1 MADPVATLRAVVARR
16 LAAHGV
22 RRALIAYSGGP
33 DSTVLAD
40 AAAAAL
46 GDRAVVLLHVDHG
59 APASASAR
67 THVETWAKAR
77 DIELRVARIDVP
89 AGASWEAQARSA
101 RYRAL
106 ADLAGT
112 GELVA
117 TGHTASDQAETVLLQ
132 MIRGTGPTG
141 LAGIAR
147 RRGAIWRPLLDTSRA
162 EVAAYVDAAGL
173 SIWRDPMNADARFDR
188 VRVRAEVLP
197 LLRTLNPEAEAAL
210 CRLADAAAE
219 QRAVL
224 DSAAAQLL
232 RAARATTA
240 PVAGAHVTIGSPAA
254 ASAASA
260 QAPTAALLAAP
271 VAAAP
276 AAVAKHA
283 LAGWWRSRGRP
294 GLSAAHLDAMLA
306 LARAPAAGTR
316 GLDLPGGRVERV
328 YGELRL
334 TIAAASVRPAPR
346 RVSVEGPDGPYHIR
360 TWRPGD
366 RMAPARLRGRHRKLS
381 DLFTDARVP
390 RADRPHAVVIERAD
404 GTIAW
409 VEHVGAAFGVE
420 IRVIGV

>member
-1 MADPVATLRAVVARR
+1 MVACGHLPRLYAGVVPDGVASIRALVARR
-16 LAAHGV
+16 LAERGL

-33 DSTVLAD
+33 DSTALAD
-40 AAAAAL
+40 AAAATL
-46 GDRAVVLLHVDHG
+46 GPAAVVLLHVDHG
-59 APASASAR
+59 APASGDAR
-67 THVETWAKAR
+67 AHAERWAAER
-77 DIELRVARIDVP
+77 GIELRVARIDVP
-89 AGASWEAQARSA
+89 AGASWEAQARVA

-106 ADLAGT
+106 HQLAGT

-117 TGHTASDQAETVLLQ
+117 TAHTASDQAETVLLQ
-132 MIRGTGPTG
+132 MIRGTGPAG

-147 RRGAIWRPLLDTSRA
+147 RRGAIWRPLLDVSRA
-162 EVAAYVDAAGL
+162 EIEDYVIDAGL
-173 SIWRDPMNADARFDR
+173 GTWRDPMNTDARFDR
-188 VRVRAEVLP
+188 ARVRAEVLP

-224 DSAAAQLL
+224 DHAASRLL
-232 RAARATTA
+232 RE
-240 PVAGAHVTIGSPAA
+240 
-254 ASAASA
+254 A
-260 QAPTAALLAAP
+260 QAIGGALLAAP
-271 VAAAP
+271 LAAAP

-283 LAGWWRSRGRP
+283 LATWWRSRGRP
-294 GLSAAHLDAMLA
+294 GLAAAHLDAVLA
-306 LARAPAAGTR
+306 LARAPDAGTR

-334 TIAAASVRPAPR
+334 LTAPTSVGPTPR
-346 RVSVEGPDGPYHIR
+346 RVIAEGPDGPYHVR

-409 VEHVGAAFGVE
+409 AEHVGAAFGVE
-420 IRVIGV
+420 IHVIGV